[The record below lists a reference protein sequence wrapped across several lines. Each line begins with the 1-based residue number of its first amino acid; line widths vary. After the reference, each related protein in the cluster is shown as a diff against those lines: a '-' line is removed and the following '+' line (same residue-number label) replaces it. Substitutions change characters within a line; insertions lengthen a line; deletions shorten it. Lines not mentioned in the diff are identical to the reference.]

1 MQIVRCRRC
10 STQAFRLS
18 VGGTREIRLFFCS
31 LCSLSTRQSMTC
43 GALEYLRCST
53 TSGRPQGL
61 GKGPSQA
68 ARSLSVFFICEMS
81 ERFFSCQE
89 MRTQWGAELSTRH
102 PQAHVDT
109 QHSRGRVGVREGG
122 GLESSMAPPLGE
134 RGGSFYHT
142 TTHCN
147 CSLPNLLT
155 HTCMHVNTFF
165 PGLLDAVTT
174 VAKALEGTH
183 PCM

>member
-89 MRTQWGAELSTRH
+89 MRTQWGTELSMRR

-109 QHSRGRVGVREGG
+109 HHSGGGEVGEGG
-122 GLESSMAPPLGE
+122 SGGE
-134 RGGSFYHT
+134 LNGIPSWGEEGGSFCYT
-142 TTHCN
+142 IPPPPRCGCSIPLSTYTH
-147 CSLPNLLT
+147 
-155 HTCMHVNTFF
+155 MHAHKHI
-165 PGLLDAVTT
+165 PGIF
-174 VAKALEGTH
+174 
-183 PCM
+183 

>member
-89 MRTQWGAELSTRH
+89 MRTQWGTELSMRR

-109 QHSRGRVGVREGG
+109 HHSGG
-122 GLESSMAPPLGE
+122 GGGGGGRERWRAQWHPFLG
-134 RGGSFYHT
+134 RGGWVF
-142 TTHCN
+142 
-147 CSLPNLLT
+147 LLYYT
-155 HTCMHVNTFF
+155 PPPT
-165 PGLLDAVTT
+165 LRL
-174 VAKALEGTH
+174 
-183 PCM
+183 